1 MLQDYAEVIRTSQT
15 TVAESDGEIVG
26 LLALRQTGEG
36 FLIENVAVDPDH
48 QGKGLGKGAAPAG
61 GAGSEEKGFDSIY
74 LYTHEPMTE
83 NIALYTR
90 IGYVEY
96 ERRTEHGLT
105 RVFMRKRL

>member
-1 MLQDYAEVIRTSQT
+1 MLQDYAELIRTSQT
-15 TVAESDGEIVG
+15 TVAESDGEIVA

-36 FLIENVAVDPDH
+36 FLIENVAVDPAH
-48 QGKGLGKGAAPAG
+48 QGKGLGKELLQLAEQEA
-61 GAGSEEKGFDSIY
+61 EKSGFDSIY
-74 LYTHEPMTE
+74 LYTHESMSE

-96 ERRTEHGLT
+96 ERRTERGLT